1 MTMIKIKT
9 MKQFS
14 MSIAVLALGMFAASC
29 GTPTSQGQLV
39 GVSNKMNYR
48 APTPLGMVFI
58 PSGVM
63 KSGYSDQDVAHSLD
77 AEVRTFN
84 MTGFYMDATEIS
96 NMEYR
101 QFTNWVRD
109 SIAHVILGDYKD
121 NDDGTQSLDWSKRI
135 KYNDQDTKDQLVGLF
150 LDPSQTGSGTR
161 ELNTSKLIYNFRY
174 FDYDAAAENPNQ
186 PQSSFVSQKTIHVYP
201 DTLVWMRQFA
211 YSNNEPITQ
220 QYNWFPAFD
229 EYPVVGVN
237 FYQANA
243 FCDWRTKLWRDAR
256 AEKKMYTEGEFR
268 LPTESQWEWA
278 ARGSRVLS
286 PYPWGGPYAIN
297 QKGCYLANF
306 KPKRGDYSADGGLYT
321 VNVKS
326 YWAND
331 YGLYNMS
338 GNVAEWTSSSYTM
351 GAYNKNILSD
361 MNPDIKRR
369 IAEDAPAWETLKV
382 VKGGSWRDPVDYLNV
397 ANRDYEFADTAKA
410 YIGFRCII
418 TQIDPAVKNQAN
430 RSNR

>member
-14 MSIAVLALGMFAASC
+14 MSIAVVALGMFAASC

-39 GVSNKMNYR
+39 GESNKMNYK
-48 APTPLGMVFI
+48 APAPLGMVFV

-63 KSGYSDQDVAHSLD
+63 KSGYSDQDVQNSMD

-84 MTGFYMDATEIS
+84 MTGFYMDATEIT

-109 SIAHVILGDYKD
+109 SIAHVYLGDYID

-135 KYNDQDTKDQLVGLF
+135 KYTDPDVTDQLMGLY
-150 LDPSQTGSGTR
+150 LDPSQTGSGQR
-161 ELNTSKLIYNFRY
+161 EINTANLVYGFRY
-174 FDYDAAAENPNQ
+174 FDYGAATENPTQ
-186 PQSSFVSQKTIHVYP
+186 PQSNFVSQKSINIYP

-211 YSNNEPITQ
+211 YSNNEPIAQ

-243 FCDWRTKLWRDAR
+243 FCDWRTKLWKGER
-256 AEKKMYTEGEFR
+256 AKKKLYMEGEFR

-286 PYPWGGPYAIN
+286 PYPWGGPYAVN

-306 KPKRGDYSADGGLYT
+306 KPNRGDYSADGGLYT
-321 VNVKS
+321 VNANA
-326 YWAND
+326 YWPND

-338 GNVAEWTSSSYTM
+338 GNVAEWTSSTYTVS
-351 GAYNKNILSD
+351 AYNRNIMSD
-361 MNPDIKRR
+361 MNPDIKNK
-369 IAEDAPAWETLKV
+369 IAEDAPVWQTRKV

-397 ANRDYEFADTAKA
+397 SSRDYEFADTAKA

-418 TQIDPAVKNQAN
+418 TQIDPALKNQPN
-430 RSNR
+430 KKR